1 MQSNI
6 LEDLST
12 LRMIAKLIPEYCGGQ
27 DEESVTENAFNL
39 LYALDEVV
47 TPMGYKENVTYKQI
61 EDFVKM
67 DSAEEKLSEII
78 TKSKEENAAEVMKKK
93 ADELAKQRA
102 ELRRK
107 QGGGSSP
114 GSFGYKGLEALGSI
128 GNKFRGSGSSSFDDN
143 NQGNNNYGDK
153 GVRSISS
160 ADYQFDKT
168 DKSDVRIERNDDYS
182 SRKKYGNN
190 DSDSDDNR
198 GSSRKKKKSGKGMAG
213 MSLS

>member
-6 LEDLST
+6 LEDLSS

-39 LYALDEVV
+39 LYALDEVI

-107 QGGGSSP
+107 QQGSGGSP
-114 GSFGYKGLEALGSI
+114 GSFGYKGLEALGSL
-128 GNKFRGSGSSSFDDN
+128 GNKFRGSGSSSYDN
-143 NQGNNNYGDK
+143 NTNNNYGDK
-153 GVRSISS
+153 VTSLSS
-160 ADYQFDKT
+160 DTYKFDNDGG
-168 DKSDVRIERNDDYS
+168 DKGVRIERNDEYKP
-182 SRKKYGNN
+182 KKYGN
-190 DSDSDDNR
+190 DSDSDDGR
-198 GSSRKKKKSGKGMAG
+198 S
-213 MSLS
+213 